1 MFKKI
6 FAKIRIKLY
15 LNKCG
20 LFCTGCYTCAHDY
33 EAYRHTHETHN
44 RRHAFELF
52 IRDSKRSPKSGGK
65 AESLESEELTS
76 N

>member
-6 FAKIRIKLY
+6 FVKIRIKLY

-20 LFCTGCYTCAHDY
+20 LFCTCAHDY